1 MASPETIHLA
11 VHRCDARICIAR
23 TYKIPPPIL
32 RHTPYGHIIHPV
44 YPVPTLPR
52 APIPKDG
59 IQNASYR
66 MCIGNEARRGKARR
80 CTGTCVLLAATG
92 SELSC
97 SGRFLEERSKIVR
110 GYFTLGWTMVPD
122 SRAGRGLG
130 WTVLDLIRNRLSYF
144 VSTQ

>member
-44 YPVPTLPR
+44 SPVPTLPR

-66 MCIGNEARRGKARR
+66 VCIGGEARRDDVQVHA
-80 CTGTCVLLAATG
+80 CYLQQPVLR

-97 SGRFLEERSKIVR
+97 SGRFLEKRSKVIVLLR
-110 GYFTLGWTMVPD
+110 WTMVPD